1 MSDTK
6 ESRMP
11 QTDAEWRQALTAEQY
26 HVMREKGTEPA
37 FSGAY
42 FDTKTPGTYRCAGCD
57 AELFNSDD
65 KFDSGTGWPSFTKP
79 LAENRVRLEA
89 DRSMFQSRT
98 EVLCASCD
106 AHLGHVFPD
115 GPAPTRQRYCMNSAS
130 LKLVEDQ

>member
-1 MSDTK
+1 
-6 ESRMP
+6 MP

-65 KFDSGTGWPSFTKP
+65 KFASGTGWPSFTKP